1 MSDVIDFACELIRRR
16 SVTPDDAGCQAL
28 IGDRLKAA
36 GFKLQSLPFG
46 AVSNLWA
53 THGRSHPVLAMVGH
67 TDVVPP
73 GPPEQWRGDPFE
85 PRIEEGL
92 LYGRGAADMKGSLAA
107 MVEAAVGFVREHPH
121 HRGTLALL
129 LTSDE
134 EGEAHDGVRSVI
146 ANFNERGI
154 RIDHALV
161 GEPSSVERVGD
172 EVRIG
177 RRGSLSGHVS
187 MSGVQGHV
195 AYPDQA
201 DNAAHS
207 LLAALNDLVACD
219 WPVGDAHFPP
229 VSLQVSNITSGT
241 GANNVIPGH
250 ASAHFNFRYPP
261 PIEPGDLQIMAEDI
275 IARHNKEHAIV
286 WHDSGRPFLSPE
298 GPLRAAAIAAIR
310 EEFGAPPEL
319 STGGGTSDARF
330 IAPTGAEI
338 VELGP
343 VRGTIHKV
351 DEHVRVSDIE
361 TLSRLYRQI
370 VERLLVRAA
379 HSPHLFHGHPHH
391 PEQPDDPR

>member
-1 MSDVIDFACELIRRR
+1 MSDVLDLACELIRRR

-28 IGDRLKAA
+28 IGERLAAA
-36 GFKLQSLPFG
+36 GFRLEPLPFG

-53 THGRSHPVLAMVGH
+53 THGRGHPMLALVGH

-73 GPPEQWRGDPFE
+73 GAVEQWHSDPFE
-85 PRIEEGL
+85 PRIEKGVR
-92 LYGRGAADMKGSLAA
+92 YGRGAADMKGSLAA
-107 MVEAAVGFVREHPH
+107 MVEAVVGFVREHPH

-134 EGEAHDGVRSVI
+134 EGEAHDGVRRVI
-146 ANFNERGI
+146 GNFSERGI

-177 RRGSLSGHVS
+177 RRGSLSAQVS
-187 MSGVQGHV
+187 MSGVQGHI

-229 VSLQVSNITSGT
+229 VSLQISNITSGT

-261 PIEPGDLQIMAEDI
+261 PIEPGDLQTMAEEI

-286 WHDSGRPFLSPE
+286 WRDSGRPFLSHD
-298 GPLRAAAIAAIR
+298 GPLREAVSAAIR
-310 EEFGAPPEL
+310 DECGTPPEL

-343 VRGTIHKV
+343 VRGSIHKV
-351 DEHVRVSDIE
+351 DEHVKASEIE
-361 TLSRLYRQI
+361 ILSRIYRQAL
-370 VERLLVRAA
+370 EKMLVRPS
-379 HSPHLFHGHPHH
+379 HSSHLLHGHHRH
-391 PEQPDDPR
+391 PE